1 MMRPCSWVLRP
12 PLSSRTTRYY
22 GPDGRQRSKTFER
35 KTDAERFLAAQQVS
49 QAQGEWIDPNLGK
62 LTVAEWSQKWFP
74 TTAALKPK
82 TRAGY
87 ESLLRTHILPQL
99 GPVPLSRLEPIDVA
113 SG

>member
-1 MMRPCSWVLRP
+1 MGTRSDFAASVRAAGVKSDSVMMRPRSWVLRP

-87 ESLLRTHILPQL
+87 ESR
-99 GPVPLSRLEPIDVA
+99 
-113 SG
+113 